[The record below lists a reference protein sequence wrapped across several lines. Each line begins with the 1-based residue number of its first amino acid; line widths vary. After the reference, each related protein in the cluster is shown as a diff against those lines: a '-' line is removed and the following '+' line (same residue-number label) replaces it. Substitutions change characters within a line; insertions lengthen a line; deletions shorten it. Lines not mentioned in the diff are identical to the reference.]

1 MTEKTA
7 IKQFESDCPRS
18 KVLDY
23 LFQQFDCKYEP
34 NKFDHKFDFICTAQ
48 SEKLRDLL
56 WSEFQYQFDN
66 WHDNYISS
74 FYKEHDK

>member
-7 IKQFESDCPRS
+7 IKQFKFDCPKP

-23 LFQQFDCKYEP
+23 LFQQFDCRYEYDE
-34 NKFDHKFDFICTAQ
+34 FDHEFYFICTAQ
-48 SEKLRDLL
+48 SQNLKDLL
-56 WSEFQYQFDN
+56 WSEFQYGFDN

-74 FYKEHDK
+74 FQKEHDE